1 MVLVG
6 SIYLRQGLIV
16 RHCGYFLIHMV
27 LRCPKNMFV
36 LKVYQQNVLYFCR
49 IWVFFCNI
57 FYVQKRIMVIIVWCK
72 NKTIKCFLRSQEN
85 LIYFLI
91 IKILRRVFLILL
103 MRVIVRFVFILIRI
117 FDVVFLIQKVTF
129 LEKFY

>member
-27 LRCPKNMFV
+27 LRYPKNMFI
-36 LKVYQQNVLYFCR
+36 LKVYRQNVLYFCR
-49 IWVFFCNI
+49 IWVFFCNNV
-57 FYVQKRIMVIIVWCK
+57 YLQKRIMVILFWCK
-72 NKTIKCFLRSQEN
+72 YKTIKSFLRSQEN

-91 IKILRRVFLILL
+91 INILRRVFLVLL
-103 MRVIVRFVFILIRI
+103 MRVIVRFVFFPIRI
-117 FDVVFLIQKVTF
+117 VDVVFLIQKVTF